1 MGSARRRDG
10 GESREIGGET
20 MTTFV
25 IELNDFSLCTTF
37 SLVLIFYS
45 RELV

>member
-25 IELNDFSLCTTF
+25 MIELNDFNYVQHFLLF
-37 SLVLIFYS
+37 
-45 RELV
+45 